1 MPCLYMWKRHDVI
14 RYTFRIILP
23 HQQTWPYS
31 WFKVEKS
38 NANQLK
44 QKENCIDPH
53 NQNAME
59 TGIKLAST
67 KSSNA
72 IRHDLLLLR
81 MLVFFFKRIKAFY
94 LIIFWTCCMWSFP
107 EPMPLALDHQG
118 SLCLLVLFS
127 STVDPLSI

>member
-1 MPCLYMWKRHDVI
+1 MHTLD
-14 RYTFRIILP
+14 L
-23 HQQTWPYS
+23 
-31 WFKVEKS
+31 KVEKS

-59 TGIKLAST
+59 TGIKLLAST

-81 MLVFFFKRIKAFY
+81 MLVVFLR
-94 LIIFWTCCMWSFP
+94 
-107 EPMPLALDHQG
+107 E
-118 SLCLLVLFS
+118 
-127 STVDPLSI
+127 